1 MKSPAFRDEHF
12 GASLIEVTKQTEWVA
27 KLDQFTPNVFFFSEY
42 LKARFAL

>member
-12 GASLIEVTKQTEWVA
+12 GAILIEVTQQTEWVA
-27 KLDQFTPNVFFFSEY
+27 KLDQFTPILFFSEY